1 MHTQTL
7 SVVKMVPAA
16 AYRPEATVTITLLSS
31 ECDGRTMVDVK
42 HGNLN
47 RDEVVVKALAAL
59 AQEIVEM
66 ILPFPL

>member
-1 MHTQTL
+1 MHIQTL
-7 SVVKMVPAA
+7 PVVKMVPTA
-16 AYRPEATVTITLLSS
+16 AYRSQATVTITLLSS
-31 ECDGRTMVDVK
+31 ECDGQVMVDVK

-66 ILPFPL
+66 VLPFPV